1 MQPKIM
7 ILIIVGIVIGLFA
20 FWFYTKHPLSG
31 TVKINGTL
39 FTVDVAVTAIEK
51 EKGLGYRKSLEPTHG
66 MIFVYDHK
74 EIYPFWMKGMNF
86 PLDFIWLDGNK
97 IVDITKNVQPANGL
111 NMQVVKPMLPVDK
124 ILEINAGEVEKYGIK
139 IGDTV
144 LFNK

>member
-7 ILIIVGIVIGLFA
+7 ILIVVGIVISLFA

-31 TVKINGTL
+31 TVKINDTL

-51 EKGLGYRKSLEPTHG
+51 ERGLSYRKKLEPTHG

-97 IVDITKNVQPANGL
+97 IVDITKNVQPANGF

-144 LFNK
+144 LYNK

>member
-7 ILIIVGIVIGLFA
+7 ILVIVGIVIGLFS
-20 FWFYTKHPLSG
+20 FWFYTRHPLSG
-31 TVKINGTL
+31 TVKINDTL

-51 EKGLGYRKSLEPTHG
+51 EKGLGYRQSLEPKHG

-97 IVDITKNVQPANGL
+97 IVDITENVQPPNGL
-111 NMQVVKPMLPVDK
+111 NMQVVKPMFPVDK